1 MQGTKVVFAF
11 EPKDSILPETF
22 KATSFINNW
31 SKVILLHYFSIVDT
45 PIVDMPIHSA
55 SERPNNFLSW
65 QSGSDHIS

>member
-31 SKVILLHYFSIVDT
+31 SKVLLLHYFSIVDT
-45 PIVDMPIHSA
+45 PIVDMPIV
-55 SERPNNFLSW
+55 ENPEIEDEFQRTN
-65 QSGSDHIS
+65 